1 MFYFLSGGF
10 SSNSNSLPISRQ
22 TASASP
28 ILKTNASAIP
38 CLLPNASANSLQPP
52 IASENNGPGLQQQL
66 NTTSLQNLLLIQQV
80 IPNQQSLLNAKPNQ
94 LSQPQNASQQPQAN
108 VTTTKDLISD
118 DRPHFYSNIHP
129 TNSFNYQHNNIQTG
143 RYIPSMNS
151 LPGENQF
158 GESTRPTSQVCEHFF
173 SLY

>member
-1 MFYFLSGGF
+1 
-10 SSNSNSLPISRQ
+10 
-22 TASASP
+22 
-28 ILKTNASAIP
+28 LKTNASAIP

-94 LSQPQNASQQPQAN
+94 QSLQHAIPNQLSQPQNASQQPQAN

-118 DRPHFYSNIHP
+118 DRPHLYSNIHP